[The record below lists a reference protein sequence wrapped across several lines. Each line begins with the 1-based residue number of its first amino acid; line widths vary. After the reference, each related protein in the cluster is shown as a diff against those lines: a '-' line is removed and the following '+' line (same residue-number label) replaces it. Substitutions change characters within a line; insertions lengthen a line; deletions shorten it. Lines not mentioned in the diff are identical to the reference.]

1 MQLTE
6 SPDRLSWD
14 FLRPSNAYPGGN
26 YPNSLITPPAHT
38 TAHWPSPWAVSA
50 WEKGGVSGVNKSS
63 LGIVAIPSG
72 GTVFHCPH
80 SLKVVDVF

>member
-1 MQLTE
+1 MQITE

-38 TAHWPSPWAVSA
+38 TAALVIAVGCVGLG
-50 WEKGGVSGVNKSS
+50 KRGVSGVNKSS